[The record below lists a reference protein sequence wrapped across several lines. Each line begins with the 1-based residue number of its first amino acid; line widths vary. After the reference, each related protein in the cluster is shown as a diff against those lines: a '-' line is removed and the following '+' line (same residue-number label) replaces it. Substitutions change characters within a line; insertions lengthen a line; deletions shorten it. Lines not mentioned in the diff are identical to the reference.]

1 MANNIC
7 SSFLRRC
14 LPGPTKPLCR
24 PTPAAKGVHH
34 LINKAASRHFHH
46 HQPGAQKYFEFD
58 CKAAPVRTSCQ
69 RSVHQKCLL
78 NLNLSVATSNY
89 CASKSLFWK
98 NLHTSISKLK
108 FDAETDNKE
117 RLCKDKDDDVN
128 LVIDNVS
135 PEVNKFQTG
144 VEVTQVVPA
153 AEKPLSVDVISSES
167 EGDLDILVEKEK
179 PGPVEE
185 YVEPPL
191 PPESY
196 TLAAYIEHSEVLQK
210 LVDLGVDLS
219 KVERRPGV
227 GEHILKMN
235 FEPDITEKISFLH
248 FVGVESDKL
257 GKFLTKNP
265 SILLEDQEN
274 LEKRVQYLM
283 DKKFDQTAIAQIVNR
298 APYFL
303 SFSVS

>member
-1 MANNIC
+1 MQLCFRPFCFVTDFTNKHHRISDFILFLFLFEFVAMANNIC

-135 PEVNKFQTG
+135 PE
-144 VEVTQVVPA
+144 
-153 AEKPLSVDVISSES
+153 I
-167 EGDLDILVEKEK
+167 
-179 PGPVEE
+179 
-185 YVEPPL
+185 Y
-191 PPESY
+191 
-196 TLAAYIEHSEVLQK
+196 
-210 LVDLGVDLS
+210 
-219 KVERRPGV
+219 
-227 GEHILKMN
+227 
-235 FEPDITEKISFLH
+235 
-248 FVGVESDKL
+248 
-257 GKFLTKNP
+257 
-265 SILLEDQEN
+265 
-274 LEKRVQYLM
+274 
-283 DKKFDQTAIAQIVNR
+283 
-298 APYFL
+298 
-303 SFSVS
+303 